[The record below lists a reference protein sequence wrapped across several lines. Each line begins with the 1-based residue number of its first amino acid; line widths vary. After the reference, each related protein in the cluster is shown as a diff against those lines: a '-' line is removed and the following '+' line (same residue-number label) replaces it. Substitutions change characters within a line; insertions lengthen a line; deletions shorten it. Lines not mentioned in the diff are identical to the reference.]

1 MRVEDL
7 LESNQDIEEWKATKE
22 LCKSKRP
29 DNSLGASAL
38 ASCKAQGLRK
48 RSNKRLPAKRL
59 KSDDYGGPVDDY
71 KYVYKN
77 GKRIDYGSGRRVPGG
92 KKKKSR
98 SRR

>member
-1 MRVEDL
+1 MRVQDL
-7 LESNQDIEEWKATKE
+7 LESQEEIEEWKATKE

-29 DNSLGASAL
+29 DRSLGASAL
-38 ASCKAQGLRK
+38 ASCVAQGLRK
-48 RSNKRLPAKRL
+48 RKNKRLPAKRL

-77 GKRIDYGSGRRVPGG
+77 GKRVDYGTGRHVPE
-92 KKKKSR
+92 KKKR